1 MNVEPLQ
8 ISQADLNTQ
17 RMLDLMAVGEG
28 TIPLYMH
35 VIQRIL
41 RDMRIAQQ
49 QGDAILPFNY
59 AKFKRKIEH
68 EPLTPAQLAPLSQ
81 RLETLESFMVKKRV
95 GRIWR
100 EYPTGTDWNPRPG
113 QLTIVDLSCP
123 CVTAE
128 MACSLF
134 NICLSI
140 FLEKRQVQGTEGAA
154 PIGRIVALDEAH
166 KYMNADE
173 SGSAGTLTDSLLAT
187 IRLQRHLGLRV
198 VISTQEPTVSPKL
211 LDLCSITIVHRFTS
225 PDWMKTLR
233 GHLAGGDDDRN
244 KGKRHA
250 GFKKQNVADRLTQK
264 QAAKNEAH
272 EAVERHFDNIVKLRV
287 GEALLFAPSA
297 AVGVE
302 MAESTEDANGSSSGT
317 GAGMSIKRLGHHVIK
332 IRVRSRITTDG
343 GGTIM
348 AT

>member
-1 MNVEPLQ
+1 MKDLDAGTTPLTHTQETYKRIPRVKVEPLQ
-8 ISQADLNTQ
+8 ISQIDLNTQ
-17 RMLDLMAVGEG
+17 RMLDLMAVGDG
-28 TIPLYMH
+28 TMPLDMH

-49 QGDAILPFNY
+49 QGGTLLPFNY
-59 AKFKRKIEH
+59 AEFKQKIGNED
-68 EPLTPAQLAPLSQ
+68 LTPAQLAPLTQ

-95 GRIWR
+95 GSMWKKHQK
-100 EYPTGTDWNPRPG
+100 GTDWTPTPG

-140 FLEKRQVQGTEGAA
+140 FLEKRHVEGTKRAA

-173 SGSAGTLTDSLLAT
+173 SGSAGTLTNSLLAT

-233 GHLAGGDDDRN
+233 GHLAGGDDYQSQGMVLIDWN
-244 KGKRHA
+244 KRHS
-250 GFKKQNVADRLTQK
+250 ADRLTQK
-264 QAAKNEAH
+264 SSRQ
-272 EAVERHFDNIVKLRV
+272 ERGTWGS
-287 GEALLFAPSA
+287 GEAL
-297 AVGVE
+297 
-302 MAESTEDANGSSSGT
+302 
-317 GAGMSIKRLGHHVIK
+317 
-332 IRVRSRITTDG
+332 
-343 GGTIM
+343 
-348 AT
+348 